1 MTTMHWTIRA
11 TDPITAINELDLRIT
26 AYELYNDERM
36 ADTVKRGVLL
46 KGLAPLAEVQK
57 HVMKDSARLNSDERM
72 RAEVVDLLR
81 AEAALHMPMDVDGAC
96 LSGLKGKGKMKDK
109 GKGKTNDPKGKGK
122 SKGKG
127 KKVKEIRVC
136 HECNK
141 PGHLRRDCFVY
152 KTHIAEKR
160 HKEKVE
166 TSAAVQGA
174 MVETWEYAEEDY
186 VFAFGEAVIA
196 AVQRPET
203 HICIDSGASRSACIF
218 GYTPDVTAKGTSPP
232 LYSID
237 WSSIEQS
244 GYKRV
249 HWEKRDPAGEM
260 KRIGSTMVE
269 SSVLLP
275 VASVSSLE
283 ENGTS
288 VVFSCPGD
296 YYLPSP
302 SSGFSHLKLQKRNGT
317 CWLQADRRVTVD
329 DKSSVNMLTGFSP
342 VQMAPIQEGGA
353 ASSTDPDQCA
363 LKVRAKPILETPTQ
377 RQRDIHEL
385 THLPPVSW
393 CPAFV
398 YGIAADNPRRRRQDS
413 GEYGLDFASFDH
425 ADISAEVGMANKKL
439 KFKVLV
445 SHNSGSVAALEGP
458 KDVTEHMVRFVC
470 DMLETWGFG
479 VCILKCQNAP
489 AEITLQNT
497 VVTTRQVKTIPRNTP
512 RYSHG
517 SFGHCESVIKEV
529 EKRYVQC
536 YFKCTLI
543 TTLTVRSFLRSCR
556 FFLAGQT
563 RCIKV
568 PQHVLKSEE
577 QKHN

>member
-1 MTTMHWTIRA
+1 M
-11 TDPITAINELDLRIT
+11 
-26 AYELYNDERM
+26 
-36 ADTVKRGVLL
+36 
-46 KGLAPLAEVQK
+46 
-57 HVMKDSARLNSDERM
+57 
-72 RAEVVDLLR
+72 
-81 AEAALHMPMDVDGAC
+81 
-96 LSGLKGKGKMKDK
+96 
-109 GKGKTNDPKGKGK
+109 
-122 SKGKG
+122 
-127 KKVKEIRVC
+127 
-136 HECNK
+136 
-141 PGHLRRDCFVY
+141 Y
-152 KTHIAEKR
+152 KTRIAEKR
-160 HKEKVE
+160 HEEKVE

-186 VFAFGEAVIA
+186 VFAFREAAIA

-232 LYSID
+232 LSSID
-237 WSSIEQS
+237 WSSIEQR

-249 HWEKRDPAGEM
+249 HWEKRDLAGEM
-260 KRIGSTMVE
+260 KRIGSAMVE

-342 VQMAPIQEGGA
+342 VQMAPIQEGEA

-377 RQRDIHEL
+377 RQRDSHEL

-398 YGIAADNPRRRRQDS
+398 HGIAADNPRRRRQDS

-497 VVTTRQVKTIPRNTP
+497 VVMTRQVKTIPRNTP

-517 SFGHCESVIKEV
+517 SLGHCESVIKEV
-529 EKRYVQC
+529 EKQIRPMLFQMYADHNCNSDKFPAELPVFSWLVKHVASKRHNRC
-536 YFKCTLI
+536 YK
-543 TTLTVRSFLRSCR
+543 
-556 FFLAGQT
+556 A
-563 RCIKV
+563 
-568 PQHVLKSEE
+568 KSRNTINAK
-577 QKHN
+577 QR